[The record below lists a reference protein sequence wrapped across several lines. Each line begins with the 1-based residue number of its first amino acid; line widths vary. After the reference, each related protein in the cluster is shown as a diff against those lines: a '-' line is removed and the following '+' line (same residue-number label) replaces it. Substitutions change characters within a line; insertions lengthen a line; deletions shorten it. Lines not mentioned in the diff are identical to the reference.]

1 MPAANPPNADPAA
14 AGSRRALITGGAGF
28 IGSHLAEW
36 LVARG
41 DQVTVLDDLSTGR
54 RENLGAIA
62 GRVRFIEGDAIETL
76 PALEGE
82 RFDGVYHLAAAVGV
96 ERVLNDP
103 IGAIETNIDT
113 TAAVLKF
120 AHRAGGGPAD
130 RPAVLVASSS
140 EVYGKPTTEVFS
152 EENDVVFGPT
162 SATRWSYAQT
172 KTIDEHLAMAYH
184 RLRGVRTVI
193 ARFFNIVGPRQVGD
207 YGMVLPRFVARAIAG
222 EPIEV
227 YGDGGQSRCFCDV
240 RDLVPA
246 LPELLATDACHG
258 RVFNLG
264 GDQPITMLDLARRVK
279 RALGSNSPVT
289 LRPYEEVYAPGFE
302 DLRRRRPDLARV
314 RSAIVF
320 EPKIGLD
327 DTIRDLASEMAATG
341 DRPAYGAADE
351 AVGDGHIPRT
361 APGGATSV
369 GATPRE
375 PRS

>member
-1 MPAANPPNADPAA
+1 MPPPNPISPADRGP
-14 AGSRRALITGGAGF
+14 GSPGPSRRALITGGAGF
-28 IGSHLAEW
+28 IGSHLAER
-36 LVARG
+36 LVAHG
-41 DQVTVLDDLSTGR
+41 VNVTILDDLSTGR
-54 RENLGAIA
+54 RENLNAIA
-62 GRVRFIEGDAIETL
+62 DRVRFIEGDALDTL
-76 PALEGE
+76 PGLAGE
-82 RFDGVYHLAAAVGV
+82 PFDEIYHLAAAVGV

-120 AHRAGGGPAD
+120 AHRAGSD
-130 RPAVLVASSS
+130 LMSRPAVLVASSS

-184 RLRGVRTVI
+184 RMRGVRTVI
-193 ARFFNIVGPRQVGD
+193 ARFFNIVGPRQIGD
-207 YGMVLPRFVARAIAG
+207 YGMVLPRFVARALAG

-246 LPELLATDACHG
+246 LPELLAADACHG

-264 GDQPITMLDLARRVK
+264 GDEPITMLDLAHRVK
-279 RALGSNSPVT
+279 TALGSDVPVK

-302 DLRRRRPDLARV
+302 DLRRRRPDLTRV
-314 RSAIVF
+314 RSAIAF
-320 EPKIGLD
+320 EPKIDLD
-327 DTIRDLASEMAATG
+327 RTILDLAAEMA
-341 DRPAYGAADE
+341 
-351 AVGDGHIPRT
+351 GDGHMSAEAR
-361 APGGATSV
+361 PGPGSRSSV
-369 GATPRE
+369 SPSVEETQP
-375 PRS
+375 